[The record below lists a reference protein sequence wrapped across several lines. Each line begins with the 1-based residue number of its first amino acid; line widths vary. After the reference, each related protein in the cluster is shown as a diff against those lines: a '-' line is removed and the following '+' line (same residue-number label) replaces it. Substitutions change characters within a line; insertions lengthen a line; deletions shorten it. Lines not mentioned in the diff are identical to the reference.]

1 MSSEESW
8 LGLRVVD
15 GRGKFRAGGI
25 LRSSTRAKMALA
37 AGDLRAIIIHTAIL
51 NGVLAQLV
59 ERLNGIEEVRGSN
72 PLGSTN
78 FWWSFAKRKIR
89 TLVRLPCAIAHRCG
103 EANFVEPDARRD
115 NPLGSTNFWW
125 SFAKR
130 KIRTLVRLP
139 CAIAHRSGE
148 ANFVEPDARRDNP
161 LGSTNFW
168 WSFAKRKI
176 RTLRDP
182 RRILAVAATVSI
194 EANPSLSTINSQPSS
209 ISPTTL
215 RDSASLRRSQFRRA
229 RR

>member
-1 MSSEESW
+1 M
-8 LGLRVVD
+8 
-15 GRGKFRAGGI
+15 
-25 LRSSTRAKMALA
+25 RSAIRAKMALA
-37 AGDLRAIIIHTAIL
+37 AGDLRAIIVHTAIL

-59 ERLNGIEEVRGSN
+59 ERLNGIEEVRGS
-72 PLGSTN
+72 
-78 FWWSFAKRKIR
+78 
-89 TLVRLPCAIAHRCG
+89 
-103 EANFVEPDARRD
+103 

-176 RTLRDP
+176 RTLVRLP
-182 RRILAVAATVSI
+182 CAIAHRSG
-194 EANPSLSTINSQPSS
+194 EANFVEP
-209 ISPTTL
+209 
-215 RDSASLRRSQFRRA
+215 DA
-229 RR
+229 RRDNPRLTIFGGVSRSEDSNSST